1 MHLFD
6 AKERPFERI
15 EDSLDEI
22 LKQEEVEDLI
32 DHDEY
37 GKIKVAKRNFSLYI
51 RPHLFDPSGCVVHK
65 SQKVRMEQIE
75 NETIKVI

>member
-1 MHLFD
+1 LDVHLFD

-15 EDSLDEI
+15 EDSLEEI

-37 GKIKVAKRNFSLYI
+37 GKIKVAKRNF
-51 RPHLFDPSGCVVHK
+51 
-65 SQKVRMEQIE
+65 
-75 NETIKVI
+75 